1 MYKELNKEILPQRL
15 KELRATY
22 GCKQE
27 EVARAL
33 NVKQSVVSGHERG
46 QFTPSLECMFIYA
59 QFYDISIDYL
69 VGLIDAPYSYERR
82 RGEEPKRVIARIT
95 NFEELVK
102 EPDKFAEYIEN
113 IVELKLK
120 SELEKKQGQGRSKK
134 D

>member
-1 MYKELNKEILPQRL
+1 MFKTLEKDVMSSRL
-15 KELRATY
+15 KSLRLTY

-27 EVARAL
+27 ELARAMG
-33 NVKQSVVSGHERG
+33 VRQSVISSQERG
-46 QFTPSLECMFIYA
+46 DIRPSLDALYFYA
-59 QFYDISIDYL
+59 QFYNVSIDYL
-69 VGLIDAPYSYERR
+69 TGLIDAPYSYERR